1 MNFLNFIVQKNKIEH
16 TALREPPD
24 ALLLQGQ
31 ARICTDKFAFT
42 KVACDPGKQWI
53 TVANHFGPDAVISA
67 CAQVLKGQGDPRVGH
82 MLSLSRA
89 Q

>member
-1 MNFLNFIVQKNKIEH
+1 MNILNFLVQKNKIEH
-16 TALREPPD
+16 TALRETPD
-24 ALLLQGQ
+24 AALRQGQ

-42 KVACDPGKQWI
+42 KLACDPAKPWI
-53 TVANHFGPDAVISA
+53 TVANHSGPDAVISA
-67 CAQVLKGQGDPRVGH
+67 CAQVRKGQGDPRLGH

>member
-42 KVACDPGKQWI
+42 KVACDPAKPWI
-53 TVANHFGPDAVISA
+53 TVAHHFGPDTVISA
-67 CAQVLKGQGDPRVGH
+67 YAQLRKGQGDPRVEH

>member
-1 MNFLNFIVQKNKIEH
+1 MNILNFLVQKNKIEP
-16 TALREPPD
+16 TALRETPD
-24 ALLLQGQ
+24 APLLQGQ

-42 KVACDPGKQWI
+42 KVAYDPGKPWI
-53 TVANHFGPDAVISA
+53 TVPHHFGPDSVISA
-67 CAQVLKGQGDPRVGH
+67 YAQILKGQGDPRVGH